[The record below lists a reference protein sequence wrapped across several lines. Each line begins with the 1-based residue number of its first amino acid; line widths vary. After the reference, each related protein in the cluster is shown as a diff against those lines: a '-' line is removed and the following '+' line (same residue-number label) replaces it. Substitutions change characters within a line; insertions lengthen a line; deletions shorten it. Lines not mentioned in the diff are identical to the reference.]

1 MFSSNRLDALALAH
15 DRGRQLRAEAAAER
29 VRDTLGTGRALA
41 APLRRAADRLDPASL
56 SRRPATQ
63 S

>member
-15 DRGRQLRAEAAAER
+15 ERGRNLRAEAAAER
-29 VRDTLGTGRALA
+29 LRGTTPTRRALA
-41 APLRRAADRLDPASL
+41 ASLHRAADRLDAAPPP
-56 SRRPATQ
+56 RRPALQ